1 MKSKL
6 HVRPVQQYRTP
17 RYPAWNDPNPLDHP
31 DALPFPFS
39 QRVLSW
45 ILSSGLL
52 ATGGDILAQ
61 KSPADTLY
69 NPFPAENRGLPY
81 RPIIFG
87 TGIPDRM
94 TEKDILAAIEKGF
107 LAEGVN
113 LKPNY
118 VWRGNAGSV
127 MLDGYDST
135 SHLGYTIVNYHR
147 HGQNMGRSESAYPFY
162 NPTRF
167 KKPGKAGYAFKKYQE
182 EFQTALKKKDIYNV
196 NALRYYSARQDTF
209 YVRMFNDFIAD
220 LKAER
225 PVREDIFYKILLY
238 DHYLCSFSKYT
249 PVVKTRVQALI
260 QEEDTTLFLKKMKA
274 FCAIKDQILLNVY
287 YGENFTFYNELEQLT
302 AYAIDVFE
310 QHPKKWAKRQDDY
323 YLLLNELYSLQYFDN
338 NEVITRSVKEGIT
351 LFTAGQ
357 NIQPIREQLA
367 TLHQDIAVDM
377 DEFQEI
383 MAQSATREAFI
394 IPITYHEPQTT
405 LPNMYFISNVDIPE
419 EVKNDAKKRDNWA
432 KPQREKQE
440 QERIQKAMQRLE
452 NDVRMYIRWAK
463 SQGRF

>member
-6 HVRPVQQYRTP
+6 QVRPVHQYRTP
-17 RYPAWNDPNPLDHP
+17 RYPAWSDPNPLDHP

-39 QRVLSW
+39 QRVLLW

-52 ATGGDILAQ
+52 ASGGDILAQ

-69 NPFPAENRGLPY
+69 NPFPAEKTGLPY
-81 RPIIFG
+81 TPIPFG
-87 TGIPDRM
+87 TGLPERM
-94 TEKDILAAIEKGF
+94 AEKDIRAAIEKGF
-107 LAEGVN
+107 VAEGIN

-127 MLDGYDST
+127 ILDGYDST
-135 SHLGYTIVNYHR
+135 NHLGYTIVNYYR
-147 HGQNMGRSESAYPFY
+147 HGQNMGKSESAYSFY
-162 NPTRF
+162 TPTRF
-167 KKPGKAGYAFKKYQE
+167 KKPGKTGHALKEYQE
-182 EFQTALKKKDIYNV
+182 QFQTALKKKDIYNV

-220 LKAER
+220 LKAGR

-249 PVVKTRVQALI
+249 PVVKTRVRALI
-260 QEEDTTLFLKKMKA
+260 QEEDATLFLKKMEA
-274 FCAIKDQILLNVY
+274 FCALKDQILLNVY
-287 YGENFTFYNELEQLT
+287 YGENFTFYGELEQLT
-302 AYAIDVFE
+302 AHAIDVFE

-323 YLLLNELYSLQYFDN
+323 YLLLNELYFLQYFDN
-338 NEVITRSVKEGIT
+338 NEVITRSITEGIT

-357 NIQPIREQLA
+357 NLQPIREQLA
-367 TLHQDIAVDM
+367 ILHQDIAVDL
-377 DEFQEI
+377 DEFREI
-383 MAQSATREAFI
+383 LDQSATREAFI

-405 LPNMYFISNVDIPE
+405 LPSRRYLQAKDLPEDI
-419 EVKNDAKKRDNWA
+419 KNDVKKREEWGKTEND
-432 KPQREKQE
+432 RRE
-440 QERIQKAMQRLE
+440 QERTQMAMQRLE